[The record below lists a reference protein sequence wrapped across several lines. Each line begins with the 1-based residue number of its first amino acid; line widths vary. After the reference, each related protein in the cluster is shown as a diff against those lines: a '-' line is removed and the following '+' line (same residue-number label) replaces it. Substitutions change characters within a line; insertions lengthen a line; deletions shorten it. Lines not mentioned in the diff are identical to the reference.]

1 MSPTWPASKVS
12 QAGAGGR
19 LGQWLERR
27 AGEQQEDARA
37 DGGRTG
43 RGARNPR
50 SDILFIWE
58 LQNSKR
64 VSSPG

>member
-12 QAGAGGR
+12 QARAGGR
-19 LGQWLERR
+19 QGQWRGR
-27 AGEQQEDARA
+27 QAGEQPEDARA

-43 RGARNPR
+43 RGAHNPR

-58 LQNSKR
+58 FQNSKR